1 MRAVIQ
7 RVKESSVSVRGELV
21 GKIDQGLLV
30 LLGVSGKD
38 TEEEA
43 LFLSEKIVN
52 LRIFEDEGGKM
63 NLSISQTQGAILI
76 VSQFTLYGDTRRGR
90 RPSFTEAAEPKKA
103 EALYLYFI
111 EKVKERGVPVQTGKF
126 GAMMDVGLIND
137 GPVTLIVHSK
147 NEVVP

>member
-7 RVKESSVSVRGELV
+7 RVKEGSVSVGGELV

>member
-7 RVKESSVSVRGELV
+7 RVKESSVSVGGELV